1 MDKKELAQAL
11 VAAGPV
17 EREQDAEAILDTL
30 ASIIWHALE
39 HGHEVDW
46 PRVGRF
52 SVGHTTR
59 RRRAIEFQPASEL
72 EVSVNRHSVTP

>member
-1 MDKKELAQAL
+1 MDKKELATAL
-11 VAAGPV
+11 VAVGHV
-17 EREQDAEAILDTL
+17 EREQDAEAILDAL

-39 HGHEVDW
+39 HGDEVDW

-59 RRRAIEFQPASEL
+59 HRRAVAFQPASEL
-72 EVSVNRHSVTP
+72 EVAVNRHHVTA